1 MGKKRNFLIQ
11 SSYSEAVQSL
21 SDSQAGK
28 VFKALFQYSDTGEM
42 PTTGDA
48 LADVVLLMMKNGIDE
63 AAARY
68 EAICKKRRD
77 AINHR
82 WKKDTNESTGIQ
94 TDSNEYKCIQMNTSE
109 YKKYKSTD
117 LYYDNDNE
125 YDNDINKE
133 RTSSN
138 EEVPKKDKLSLAS
151 SQEKSKDSHIDWK
164 AFMDYFNETFAGK
177 LPAIQKL
184 TDVRKQL
191 VKARVAQYRKE
202 AIPEVYKKVLES
214 SFLMGDND
222 RNWRPDF
229 DWIFKAANF
238 TKILEGVYS
247 NDARPARKSK
257 ADNITNVND
266 EWESRR

>member
-68 EAICKKRRD
+68 EAICEKRRNN
-77 AINHR
+77 ANKR
-82 WKKDTNESTGIQ
+82 WAKGVEQENAFACKSIQ
-94 TDSNEYKCIQMNTSE
+94 EHTSV
-109 YKKYKSTD
+109 YKKCNCID
-117 LYYDNDNE
+117 LHYDNDNVN
-125 YDNDINKE
+125 DNDINKE